1 MLDSPRDE
9 PFVVES
15 KGSDLR
21 EKESKKP
28 WNRRDMLGKFVAAA
42 HALLLL
48 MGFLGP
54 FLLFVLRSAGK
65 YWSVTINW
73 TEIKSEDRGSMSALR

>member
-21 EKESKKP
+21 EKP

-42 HALLLL
+42 HGLLLL
-48 MGFLGP
+48 MGFPGP